1 MLRMTITKEI
11 KVVLWIL
18 HSLKISSKIL
28 FVTSTKYECL
38 EKRLFCMKKIKK
50 KRKKKEKSLPL
61 IIRNRKMTQRE
72 RKSQCPARVGQD
84 RAYADVN

>member
-1 MLRMTITKEI
+1 MDITFIEDFEQNFIRNVYEIRMFGEEI
-11 KVVLWIL
+11 VL
-18 HSLKISSKIL
+18 
-28 FVTSTKYECL
+28 YE
-38 EKRLFCMKKIKK
+38 KNKKKK